1 MICQLSLVCLL
12 VINVKLAI
20 LTTSVYLD
28 LNITNKLPQEGG
40 KSNDV
45 LKVTKDEGS
54 TWETA
59 EEKDSTRVSP
69 EDKDSAWLTPK
80 YKGSNFEI
88 ASWPGKRASRSDATS
103 RNGLKTRSQLIW
115 AKKNFTVYLAV
126 HKKTSPSETR

>member
-54 TWETA
+54 TWETS
-59 EEKDSTRVSP
+59 EETDSTRVSP
-69 EDKDSAWLTPK
+69 EDKDSAK
-80 YKGSNFEI
+80 DRGSNFKI
-88 ASWPGKRASRSDATS
+88 TSWPGKKASRSDATS
-103 RNGLKTRSQLIW
+103 QNELKTRSQLIW